1 HYGKRYVSI
10 GTSVY
15 KGRYNVYN
23 SNQEFGPYGTLK
35 SDDPNSYNYNFGQVN
50 YDQFFVDLRKASGV
64 TKTWLNEQHPIYA
77 GITTEGPDIPKT
89 VDVSL
94 GKTFDIIVQI
104 QKVNPSQLNR

>member
-1 HYGKRYVSI
+1 M
-10 GTSVY
+10 
-15 KGRYNVYN
+15 YN
-23 SNQEFGPYGTLK
+23 SNQKFGPYGTLK